1 MKKFVYLNLA
11 CLLFSFVSGC
21 SHSDH
26 NGKNPATPVVSA
38 TMMNVLYAGLE
49 NPISVAVPGL
59 DSRDLV
65 IEVDSAH
72 EIRCEEKGK
81 CVVIPDANSTT
92 AQVTVKQTGANNENT
107 LLGSIDFRVKRVPD
121 PILKWGPVENGGVI
135 SKAVLMSPPPVFAV
149 LENFDFDVKLRITS
163 LKHALIKDGSFIS
176 LRSNSNRCTNEMV
189 DVLGKLGASEV
200 VYIEDAVVELPGGLL
215 RTMPAMKVEVY

>member
-1 MKKFVYLNLA
+1 MKKIVYLNLA
-11 CLLFSFVSGC
+11 CLLFLFVSGC

-26 NGKNPATPVVSA
+26 NGKNSATPVVSA
-38 TMMNVLYAGLE
+38 TRMNVLYAGLE

-81 CVVIPDANSTT
+81 CVVIPDANSTR

-107 LLGSIDFRVKRVPD
+107 LLGSIDFRAKSPRPD
-121 PILKWGPVENGGVI
+121 IEMGSVENGWSDFSGGVDV
-135 SKAVLMSPPPVFAV
+135 APPVFAV

-163 LKHALIKDGSFIS
+163 FKLAFIKDGSFIS

-189 DVLGKLGASEV
+189 DVLENSALAKSF
-200 VYIEDAVVELPGGLL
+200 ISK
-215 RTMPAMKVEVY
+215 MP